1 MNIHQN
7 AKLTPQSRAD
17 IVRRVLDEGQS
28 PAAVAAAVGVCARTV
43 RKWVARYQTEGADGL
58 RDRSSRPHRIRGA
71 LPPAVT
77 IQVVALRR
85 LRWTGA
91 QIAATLGVSPA
102 TVSRVLRRQGIARL
116 SALEPAPPALLV
128 PIHYRRRQREVQEIS
143 GKAPPRLLVRRAQF
157 RCRAPRHA
165 RRCAR
170 CRSPAGC

>member
-7 AKLTPQSRAD
+7 AKLTPQSRAE

-58 RDRSSRPHRIRGA
+58 SDRSSRPHRIRGA

-91 QIAATLGVSPA
+91 QIRVRGAGW
-102 TVSRVLRRQGIARL
+102 SRVT
-116 SALEPAPPALLV
+116 S
-128 PIHYRRRQREVQEIS
+128 
-143 GKAPPRLLVRRAQF
+143 
-157 RCRAPRHA
+157 
-165 RRCAR
+165 
-170 CRSPAGC
+170 

>member
-1 MNIHQN
+1 MSITQFPRRRTNIHQN
-7 AKLTPQSRAD
+7 AKLTPQSRAE

-77 IQVVALRR
+77 IQAVALRR

-91 QIAATLGVSPA
+91 QIADPRGLARHLG
-102 TVSRVLRRQGIARL
+102 QGIARWGRVGGG
-116 SALEPAPPALLV
+116 A
-128 PIHYRRRQREVQEIS
+128 
-143 GKAPPRLLVRRAQF
+143 
-157 RCRAPRHA
+157 
-165 RRCAR
+165 
-170 CRSPAGC
+170 